1 MEYKFRIVKAFTIFT
16 EKGVLNGFG
25 EYGIFWT
32 VCAYRVVKAFRIF
45 IEKR

>member
-25 EYGIFWT
+25 EYGYLGQY
-32 VCAYRVVKAFRIF
+32 VRIG
-45 IEKR
+45 